1 MTFDASPAWDE
12 TATQFIPLTIGGAS
26 SVSLIERRNLRRDS
40 HVSRSIAVHSVATV
54 CTVRRTRWH
63 STVWRLTRSPADTRW
78 HTRSPADTRW
88 HMVTQHHLM
97 VDMVTCW
104 HTVTHKV
111 TCTDTHSWGH
121 GRHDDDDD
129 DDDDDDTKTTRRRH
143 EDDTKTTQRW
153 QTSPLISMIACNKI
167 NSIYQSLLVL
177 IIYILSTCYA

>member
-26 SVSLIERRNLRRDS
+26 SVSLMERRNLRRDS

-88 HMVTQHHLM
+88 HSTIWRLTRSPADTRRTQGHL
-97 VDMVTCW
+97 
-104 HTVTHKV
+104 HKHAQLG
-111 TCTDTHSWGH
+111 TWETRRRRRRRW
-121 GRHDDDDD
+121 RHE
-129 DDDDDDTKTTRRRH
+129 DDTKTTRRRH
-143 EDDTKTTQRW
+143 KDDRQVHWYLWLCAIKSTQF
-153 QTSPLISMIACNKI
+153 ISHC
-167 NSIYQSLLVL
+167 
-177 IIYILSTCYA
+177 